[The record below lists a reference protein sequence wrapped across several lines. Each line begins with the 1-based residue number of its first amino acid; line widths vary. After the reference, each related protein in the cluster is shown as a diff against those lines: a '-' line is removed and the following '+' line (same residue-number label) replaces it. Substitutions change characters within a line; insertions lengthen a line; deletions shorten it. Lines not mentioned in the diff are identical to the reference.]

1 MAVIVRV
8 TDGGYSRNAS
18 YLLKHCVYASSVGRL
33 LDLEGI
39 MGPVVSVSITRSI
52 PLLLVDY

>member
-8 TDGGYSRNAS
+8 PNGVIVRVPDGGYSRNAS
-18 YLLKHCVYASSVGRL
+18 YALKHCVYTC
-33 LDLEGI
+33 
-39 MGPVVSVSITRSI
+39 VSIIRSI